1 MATLA
6 FASLKLNPD
15 LLSNLA
21 TLGYNSMT
29 PVQAQSLPQVL
40 AGNDLIVRAKT
51 GSGKTAAFALG
62 ALQCLDV
69 ARIEVQVLV
78 LCPTRELSDQV
89 SREIRQL
96 GRSIDNIKLLT
107 LCGGTPL
114 RPQRESLI
122 RGAHIVVGT
131 PGRIEDH
138 IRKGHLTFAAIK
150 LVVLDEADRM
160 LDMGFQPTID
170 LIVDS
175 VTVEHQTLLFSA
187 TYPDAIEQLATRV
200 MQTPVSVDV
209 DVAHNEDSISEVFY
223 LVEQES
229 ERIDVLEKVL
239 LHYQLDT
246 ALVFCTTKRQTEE
259 IAESLRKRG
268 FSALSING
276 DLEQRD
282 RDSRLVRFT
291 NKSLCVLVAT
301 DVAARGLDIDELELV
316 VNFHVAR
323 DLDGHTH
330 RIGRTGRAGKS
341 GVACTLVHEKER
353 NKLKQ
358 LSESL
363 GRTLKISEAPLTS
376 DTIIPLKP
384 AMVTLELSGGRKNKI
399 RPGDVLGALTASK
412 KLAGSDV
419 GNIKVTDN
427 ATFIAVRREL
437 GNEALDILGNEKV
450 KGRRFRIRKI

>member
-1 MATLA
+1 
-6 FASLKLNPD
+6 
-15 LLSNLA
+15 
-21 TLGYNSMT
+21 
-29 PVQAQSLPQVL
+29 
-40 AGNDLIVRAKT
+40 
-51 GSGKTAAFALG
+51 
-62 ALQCLDV
+62 
-69 ARIEVQVLV
+69 
-78 LCPTRELSDQV
+78 
-89 SREIRQL
+89 
-96 GRSIDNIKLLT
+96 
-107 LCGGTPL
+107 
-114 RPQRESLI
+114 
-122 RGAHIVVGT
+122 
-131 PGRIEDH
+131 
-138 IRKGHLTFAAIK
+138 
-150 LVVLDEADRM
+150 
-160 LDMGFQPTID
+160 
-170 LIVDS
+170 
-175 VTVEHQTLLFSA
+175 LLFSA

-200 MQTPVSVDV
+200 MQTPVSV

-259 IAESLRKRG
+259 ISESLRKRG

-412 KLAGSDV
+412 KLASSDV